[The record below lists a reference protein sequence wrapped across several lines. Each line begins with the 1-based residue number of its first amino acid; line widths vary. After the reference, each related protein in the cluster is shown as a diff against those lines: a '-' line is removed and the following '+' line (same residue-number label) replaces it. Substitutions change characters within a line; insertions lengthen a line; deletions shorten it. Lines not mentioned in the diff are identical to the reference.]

1 MSRLLSALA
10 VVLSLFAATAA
21 AITAQETPAA
31 TGGQLSELGY
41 PEVVITAT
49 EAGFELPADEVAAG
63 TVLLTFNN
71 TAPFPNG
78 FSLIQL
84 PEGVTVESLMPPAD
98 ASPAAEEAGPP
109 AGLPPAL
116 YDATW
121 AGGIFAGPGQTS
133 QAVVTLTP
141 GEWLVL

>member
-1 MSRLLSALA
+1 DTGRRTATGHHSRIALEESYMSRFLAALA

-49 EAGFELPADEVAAG
+49 ESGFEMPDEVAAG
-63 TVLLTFNN
+63 TVLLTLDN

-84 PEGVTVESLMPPAD
+84 PEGVTLESLMPPAD
-98 ASPAAEEAGPP
+98 ASPSAEEGAEQ
-109 AGLPPAL
+109 GLPP
-116 YDATW
+116 
-121 AGGIFAGPGQTS
+121 
-133 QAVVTLTP
+133 
-141 GEWLVL
+141 